1 MIEKMQKAKK
11 KHNWM
16 AGFTISGTALDE
28 TERYIMATRMDR
40 RDRIAQGKNTRTFKN
55 Y

>member
-1 MIEKMQKAKK
+1 MIEKMAKAEK

-16 AGFTISGTALDE
+16 AGFTISRTALDE

>member
-1 MIEKMQKAKK
+1 MIEKMAKAKK

-28 TERYIMATRMDR
+28 TERYIMSTRM
-40 RDRIAQGKNTRTFKN
+40 DRIAQGKNTRTFKN

>member
-1 MIEKMQKAKK
+1 MIEKMARVKK

-16 AGFTISGTALDE
+16 VGFTISGTALSD
-28 TERYIMATRMDR
+28 TDRYIMATKMDR